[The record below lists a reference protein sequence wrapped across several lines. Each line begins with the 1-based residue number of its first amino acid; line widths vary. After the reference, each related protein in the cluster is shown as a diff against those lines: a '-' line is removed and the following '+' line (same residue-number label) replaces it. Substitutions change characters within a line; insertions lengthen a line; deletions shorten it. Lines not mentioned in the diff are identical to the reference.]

1 MSYFKMDNWPLL
13 AICILTYQRTEYA
26 LRTIDALSEHLDYE
40 PRGWY
45 IADDGSKD
53 GHISRLISELKSL
66 GETIIG
72 YHSQRFSPRT
82 GIGWNKGLGVCYQ
95 HSDYVM
101 LLEDDWVLSGN
112 FDMNPDNHP
121 GQFNVNPYICGG
133 KFNIRPYIEM
143 LSECDGIQTN
153 KEGRVNPNVGLVR
166 LGGAAVG
173 STVKIVGHAGH
184 HYLHYLKQDP
194 YAYSGNPQI
203 RHARFIHAYG
213 WYSEDDKN
221 PGELELEYDWRFRQK
236 EGPEIWRVFD
246 IPGWGIFHHIGE
258 KRYR

>member
-1 MSYFKMDNWPLL
+1 MDNWPSL
-13 AICILTYQRTEYA
+13 AICLLTYRRTEQA
-26 LRTIDALSEHLDYE
+26 IRTIVGIVEHLDYQ

-45 IADDGSKD
+45 IADDGSPKEHMD
-53 GHISRLISELKSL
+53 ALLGTLSENNEHL
-66 GETIIG
+66 IG
-72 YHSQRFSPRT
+72 YHSQRFSPHT

-95 HSDYVM
+95 HTDYVM
-101 LLEDDWVLSGN
+101 VLEDDWVLSGN

-143 LSECDGIQTN
+143 LSERED
-153 KEGRVNPNVGLVR
+153 VGLVR

-194 YAYSGNPQI
+194 YAYSGNPHI

-213 WYSEDDKN
+213 WYSEDEKN

-236 EGPEIWRVFD
+236 KGPEIWRVFD